1 MKVVIDTNVFISSFF
16 KQSINPKKIIDL
28 WKTSKLVVCLKKEIL
43 EEYLEV
49 LMRLGLA
56 GEPELYEFIKIFE
69 KKENILYFNM
79 VQKINLEID
88 DPDDLKF
95 IECAVVAKASY
106 IISGDKHLLNLRKYS
121 DIQIISPSEFL
132 AILNY

>member
-69 KKENILYFNM
+69 RKENILYFNM

-95 IECAVVAKASY
+95 IECAVVAKTSY

>member
-43 EEYLEV
+43 EKYLEV

-69 KKENILYFNM
+69 RKENILYFNM

-106 IISGDKHLLNLRKYS
+106 IISGDKHLLNLKKYN

-132 AILNY
+132 AILSY

>member
-69 KKENILYFNM
+69 RKENILYFNM
-79 VQKINLEID
+79 LQKINLEID

-106 IISGDKHLLNLRKYS
+106 IISGNKHLLNLKKYN

>member
-16 KQSINPKKIIDL
+16 KQSINPRKIIDL
-28 WKTSKLVVCLKKEIL
+28 WKTSKLVVCLTKEII

-69 KKENILYFNM
+69 RKENILYFNM
-79 VQKINLEID
+79 VQKIDLEID
-88 DPDDLKF
+88 DSDDLKF
-95 IECAVVAKASY
+95 IECAVAGKASY
-106 IISGDKHLLNLRKYS
+106 IISGDKHLLNLKEYN
-121 DIQIISPSEFL
+121 DIQIISPGEFL
-132 AILNY
+132 TVNDF

>member
-69 KKENILYFNM
+69 RKENILYFNM
-79 VQKINLEID
+79 VQKINWEID

>member
-69 KKENILYFNM
+69 RKENILYFNM

>member
-106 IISGDKHLLNLRKYS
+106 IISGNKHLLNLKKYN

>member
-69 KKENILYFNM
+69 RKENILYFNM

-106 IISGDKHLLNLRKYS
+106 IISGNKHLLNLKKYN